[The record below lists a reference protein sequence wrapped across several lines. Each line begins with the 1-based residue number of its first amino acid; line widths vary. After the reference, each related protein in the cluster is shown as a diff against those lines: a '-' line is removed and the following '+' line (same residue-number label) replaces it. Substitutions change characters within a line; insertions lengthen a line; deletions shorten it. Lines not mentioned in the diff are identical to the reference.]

1 MDFHYIT
8 RQIPFNHSQISQC
21 NIQALLIVMEL
32 KYLLRCMLHRIL
44 VEDIYTNLFMSE
56 NQHGIL
62 DSGCHV
68 FTLYNLCHYLRI
80 VCVTISVDTFMSS
93 HWSDLADRALSL
105 APEEVKF
112 KQRLMIPTT
121 TQSTLT
127 LKLVKLYTSQLRDTA
142 TS

>member
-1 MDFHYIT
+1 
-8 RQIPFNHSQISQC
+8 
-21 NIQALLIVMEL
+21 
-32 KYLLRCMLHRIL
+32 
-44 VEDIYTNLFMSE
+44 MSE

-112 KQRLMIPTT
+112 KQRLMISTT

-127 LKLVKLYTSQLRDTA
+127 LKLVKLYTSQLRDTGIKYKRHGPYIMDSWSHLHLPLCKPFELLIRFQFQFRVLGA
-142 TS
+142 GVHALLLLWAAPSH